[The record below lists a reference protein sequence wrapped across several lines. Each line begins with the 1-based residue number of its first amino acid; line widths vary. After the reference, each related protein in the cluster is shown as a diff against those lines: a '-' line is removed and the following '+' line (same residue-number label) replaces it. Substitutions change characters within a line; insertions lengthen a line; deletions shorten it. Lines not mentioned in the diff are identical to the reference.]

1 MTVTANAVQGTAL
14 PSESDV
20 TPAVLIE
27 RAKATG
33 QARADLTPTDIP
45 FIALML
51 STATEYAAQTR
62 PEIWR
67 RYLTLLIDGMCASR
81 HATTPLP
88 VAALAADEMEIT
100 MRQRIRG
107 GRV

>member
-1 MTVTANAVQGTAL
+1 
-14 PSESDV
+14 
-20 TPAVLIE
+20 
-27 RAKATG
+27 
-33 QARADLTPTDIP
+33 
-45 FIALML
+45 ML